1 MAVGKQRG
9 KGEGSIYFEQAT
21 GRWRGAVVCPTVR
34 GGECQRRRRRRAAR
48 SSGPCNAKSSAACS
62 PGPASRLE
70 ALWLIGLMI
79 GLRPGELCGLLWET
93 STWTGRRCRCTAR

>member
-9 KGEGSIYFEQAT
+9 KGEGSIYFELARV
-21 GRWRGAVVCPTVR
+21 GGAAQWCCPTVR

-48 SSGPCNAKSSAACS
+48 SSGLCNAKSSAACS

-70 ALWLIGLMI
+70 ALWLIGSMI